1 MVYGTKKK
9 RKLYKSSSK
18 YLSILI
24 SKVPVIGSTYV
35 LISITSIAN

>member
-24 SKVPVIGSTYV
+24 VNLKVF
-35 LISITSIAN
+35 